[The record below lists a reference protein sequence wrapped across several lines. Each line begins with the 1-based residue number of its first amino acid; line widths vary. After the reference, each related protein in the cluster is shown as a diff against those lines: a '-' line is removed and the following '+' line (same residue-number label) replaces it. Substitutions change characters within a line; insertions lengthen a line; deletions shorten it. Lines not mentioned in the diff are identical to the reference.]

1 MNVIKVGGNELV
13 DDTYLERFAIA
24 VAGFGEPVV
33 IIHGGGR
40 GITELQEKLGITTQV
55 VDGLRVTDAQSVRV
69 AQMVLSGDA
78 NKRIVRAL
86 LAVGVLAIGLSG
98 VDGGLLC
105 CEKKRYPGQ
114 ELGYVGQIVH
124 INRGILDLMMD
135 NAFTPVI
142 SPISL
147 GTDGMI
153 YNVNADEAAG
163 AIATTMRAK
172 RVWFISNVAGVLDRN
187 QQRIDTLTSSEASQL
202 MDEKTIRDGMAPKV
216 RTALEL
222 IGAGVP
228 EVYIAN
234 LDGLVD
240 KAGTRFVRSS
250 G

>member
-13 DDTYLERFAIA
+13 DDKFLERFAVA

-33 IIHGGGR
+33 IVHGGGR
-40 GITELQEKLGITTQV
+40 GITELQEKLGITTKV

-78 NKRIVRAL
+78 NKTIVRAL

-114 ELGYVGQIVH
+114 ELGYVGQIVQ

-163 AIATTMRAK
+163 AIATAMRAK

-187 QQRIDTLTSSEASQL
+187 QQTIDTLTSSEASQL

-222 IGAGVP
+222 MGAGVP